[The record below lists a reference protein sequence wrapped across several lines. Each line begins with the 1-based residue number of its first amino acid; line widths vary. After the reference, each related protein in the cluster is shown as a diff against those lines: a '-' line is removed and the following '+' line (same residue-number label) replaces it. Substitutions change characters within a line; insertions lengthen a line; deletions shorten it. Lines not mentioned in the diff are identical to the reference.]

1 MIFTQTLTRFGKKML
16 HYVILYHVDAK
27 YTHKIIDK
35 EIMHVF

>member
-1 MIFTQTLTRFGKKML
+1 ML

-35 EIMHVF
+35 EKNACILRFFFVPDD